1 MSNQPA
7 PPAERSLRTQGL
19 RFLLGGGA
27 NTILSYCIYW
37 LLLQWLPYGV
47 AFTASYALTMFSG
60 FAINTYFVFGSRWS
74 WHRFAAFPLVHL
86 VNYLAGL
93 AVITAWVRLMGF
105 SEQLAPVAATV
116 VTLPLNFTL
125 TRLLIRPKA

>member
-1 MSNQPA
+1 MSDQPKL
-7 PPAERSLRTQGL
+7 PKERSLRTQGL
-19 RFLLGGGA
+19 RFLLGGGF

-37 LLLQWLPYGV
+37 LLLQWFAYGM
-47 AFTASYALTMFSG
+47 AFTVSYALTMFSG

-93 AVITAWVRLMGF
+93 AVVTAWVRLMGL

-125 TRLLIRPKA
+125 TRLLIRPRS